1 MQFRFLL
8 CWLVC
13 MTLHLF
19 LYFGSQYWEGEPH
32 TVGWRLDER
41 IPVVPGFIYIYC
53 SWFLMLVLVP
63 LALYRA
69 DPVTAL
75 RYLLADVFDQFISF
89 AVFMLYP
96 TTFDRP
102 APAGKGLTHLLFRIV
117 YGANHRFLNCI
128 PSVHCSASMLFI
140 LAALRCPLLPGWQ
153 LAAIAIMALL
163 IIVSTVLVKQ
173 HMLIDVLTAVP
184 TAVLAWWLSGL
195 PNVAAL
201 AQYLKI
207 M

>member
-1 MQFRFLL
+1 LQFRFLL
-8 CWLVC
+8 CWLAC
-13 MTLHLF
+13 MALHLF

-89 AVFMLYP
+89 AVFMYLVPIASSAYP
-96 TTFDRP
+96 SFVRSARIASP
-102 APAGKGLTHLLFRIV
+102 KVMVSPSAGI
-117 YGANHRFLNCI
+117 
-128 PSVHCSASMLFI
+128 SVPMSAESSEVGIGSLMSETSP
-140 LAALRCPLLPGWQ
+140 RSP
-153 LAAIAIMALL
+153 
-163 IIVSTVLVKQ
+163 
-173 HMLIDVLTAVP
+173 
-184 TAVLAWWLSGL
+184 
-195 PNVAAL
+195 
-201 AQYLKI
+201 
-207 M
+207 